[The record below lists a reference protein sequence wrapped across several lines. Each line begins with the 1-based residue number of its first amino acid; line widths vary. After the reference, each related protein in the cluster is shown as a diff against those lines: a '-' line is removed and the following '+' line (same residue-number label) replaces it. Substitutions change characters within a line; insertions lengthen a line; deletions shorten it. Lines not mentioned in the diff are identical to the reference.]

1 MITQNDNNDDDL
13 PMIMTEIT
21 IIQMIMILK
30 IMEIIF
36 MTTTVLINDK
46 NNDNNK
52 EGKHKNVSDNENEIW
67 QQ

>member
-1 MITQNDNNDDDL
+1 
-13 PMIMTEIT
+13 
-21 IIQMIMILK
+21 MIMILK

-52 EGKHKNVSDNENEIW
+52 EGKHKNVSDNGNEIW